1 MEIKHARTGAAKKRR
16 KKEESDDE
24 DEEFACKKCGEFKIF
39 FFCFFFY
46 ICFFTQATEI
56 TPSGSCCVT
65 PVMLAGTPP
74 VSGPP

>member
-24 DEEFACKKCGEFKIF
+24 DEEFACKKCGEFTIF
-39 FFCFFFY
+39 FFCFFIY
-46 ICFFTQATEI
+46 ICFTQATAI
-56 TPSGSCCVT
+56 IPSGSCCVT